1 MKTKKNASVLKN
13 ERNFKDEIHACSMTQ
28 RGARIGKNVPVV
40 IIRLLFM
47 VDNNFQIV
55 HPENNTSY
63 KTIGF
68 W

>member
-1 MKTKKNASVLKN
+1 MKGILKMKYMPVVWHK
-13 ERNFKDEIHACSMTQ
+13 EGQELE
-28 RGARIGKNVPVV
+28 KNVPVV

>member
-1 MKTKKNASVLKN
+1 MKGILKMKYMPVVWHKEGQELEKN
-13 ERNFKDEIHACSMTQ
+13 I
-28 RGARIGKNVPVV
+28 PVV